1 MIEQVTRAVT
11 GMRLTRPLFIEL
23 GKAQAHL
30 SILAAAGSAGT
41 SSRFKSKLNAAPP
54 SPLDTKCS
62 MSQGQTESE
71 GMVHVACTHTLSHTD
86 VHSLW

>member
-30 SILAAAGSAGT
+30 SILAAAESAGT
-41 SSRFKSKLNAAPP
+41 SSRFKIVE
-54 SPLDTKCS
+54 TKCS
-62 MSQGQTESE
+62 TPIAVG
-71 GMVHVACTHTLSHTD
+71 H
-86 VHSLW
+86 